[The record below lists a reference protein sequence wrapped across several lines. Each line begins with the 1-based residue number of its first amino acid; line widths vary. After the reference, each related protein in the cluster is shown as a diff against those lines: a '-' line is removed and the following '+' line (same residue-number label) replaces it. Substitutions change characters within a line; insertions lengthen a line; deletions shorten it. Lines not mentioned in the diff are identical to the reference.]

1 MPGGAPADGRG
12 RAGLG
17 RYGDAVWH
25 PSDPD
30 EPVSELYRL
39 LPEQRR
45 PGELREALDAANGT
59 GRPDADR
66 DPIVVISADQRWR
79 RELAARAR
87 PASRRA
93 AGWAWGLATAALAV
107 VIGSLVYSW
116 LSGH

>member
-12 RAGLG
+12 RAGPG

-39 LPEQRR
+39 LPPQRR
-45 PGELREALDAANGT
+45 PSELREALDAAT
-59 GRPDADR
+59 ASGRPDADG
-66 DPIVVISADQRWR
+66 DPIVVISPHQRWW
-79 RELAARAR
+79 RELAAKAR
-87 PASRRA
+87 PASRQA
-93 AGWAWGLATAALAV
+93 AGWAWGLATATLAV

>member
-1 MPGGAPADGRG
+1 M
-12 RAGLG
+12 
-17 RYGDAVWH
+17 WH
-25 PSDPD
+25 LSDPD